1 MPCSCS
7 SSCFLFIYFYFIYL
21 FFLTSS
27 PDKDYYIHLFF
38 FLFRTSCK
46 SRFESEFELLSTLA
60 ISFFF
65 SALGEMNYVFF
76 FLSGK
81 LWGLS
86 HVDILNFILVFVVVV
101 CFLIFLSSFSASICR
116 LSSPFIVFMD
126 IYNKL
131 SQNTK
136 KCLPCLLTY
145 PRPKDCDH
153 DDEVSYD
160 GEKSCGDKATDRRHA
175 WIKCS

>member
-7 SSCFLFIYFYFIYL
+7 SSCILFIYFSWL
-21 FFLTSS
+21 HHLT
-27 PDKDYYIHLFF
+27 KIIHIHLFF

-86 HVDILNFILVFVVVV
+86 HVDILKFILVFVVVFFFNFPV
-101 CFLIFLSSFSASICR
+101 ELQCQYLQIIVTLYCVHGYLQQVITEYKKMFAMLAYLPSTKR
-116 LSSPFIVFMD
+116 LWSRWRGELWWWEIVRGQG
-126 IYNKL
+126 YWPTTCLNK
-131 SQNTK
+131 
-136 KCLPCLLTY
+136 
-145 PRPKDCDH
+145 
-153 DDEVSYD
+153 V
-160 GEKSCGDKATDRRHA
+160 
-175 WIKCS
+175 